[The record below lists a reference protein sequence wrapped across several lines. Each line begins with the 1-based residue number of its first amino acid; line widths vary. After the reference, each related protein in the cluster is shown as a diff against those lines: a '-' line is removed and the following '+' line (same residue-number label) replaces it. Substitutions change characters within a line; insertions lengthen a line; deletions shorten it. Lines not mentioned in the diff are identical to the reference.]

1 VDLYFSPLA
10 CSMASRI
17 ALYEA
22 DAPARFIEVDPK
34 SKRMLDGQDFFAVNP
49 LGLVPTIRTDDGE
62 VLTENAAILQYIAD
76 RFPGAKLAPRDGMG
90 RSYLH
95 QWLSFI
101 GTELHK
107 ALFIPLFDPNTP
119 DVVKARVLEKGG
131 SRLTW
136 LNKHLTGR
144 EFLLGEFSVADAY
157 LVTVLNW
164 NIATPV
170 DLNKWPAVKDYY
182 VRLKQRPNI
191 ARALSEE
198 HDLYAAEQARHRAA

>member
-1 VDLYFSPLA
+1 MDLYFSPLA

-22 DAPARFIEVDPK
+22 DASARFIEVDPK
-34 SKRMLDGQDFFAVNP
+34 SKRMLDGQDFFAINP

-76 RFPGAKLAPRDGMG
+76 RFPGAKLAPRDGMD

-119 DVVKARVLEKGG
+119 DVVKARVLEKGS

-144 EFLLGEFSVADAY
+144 EFLLEEFSVADAY

-182 VRLKQRPNI
+182 TRLKQRPNI

-198 HDLYAAEQARHRAA
+198 HVLYAAEQARHRAA

>member
-1 VDLYFSPLA
+1 MDLYFSPLA

-22 DAPARFIEVDPK
+22 DASARFIEVDPK
-34 SKRMLDGQDFFAVNP
+34 TKRTLDGQDFFSINP

-62 VLTENAAILQYIAD
+62 TLTENAAILQYIAD
-76 RFPGAKLAPRDGMG
+76 QFPGAKLAPQEGMA

-95 QWLSFI
+95 QWLSFV

-119 DVVKARVLEKGG
+119 DVVKARTLEKGG
-131 SRLTW
+131 KRLTW
-136 LNKHLTGR
+136 LSQHLTGR
-144 EFLLGEFSVADAY
+144 EFLLEEFSVADAY

-170 DLNKWPAVKDYY
+170 NLNEWPAIKDYY
-182 VRLKQRPNI
+182 TRLKQRPTI
-191 ARALSEE
+191 ARALTEE
-198 HDLYAAEQARHRAA
+198 HVLYAAEQTRHRAA